1 MFRGTSV
8 ANPSVASWDV
18 SSVIDFSNMFK
29 NAAVAQPDVSSWNTA
44 NGIDMSGMFSGSFT
58 SVSGGYPNIKAWNVS
73 SVQDMS
79 SMLDGIRLPTMEY
92 DELLNNFN
100 AQSLHSSVVFD
111 AGISE
116 YCKANNS
123 RTWLSSDSNGSLAW
137 TIHDGGSN
145 CYDYYLT
152 EILEDS
158 SSPGGA
164 NNANGSRITAAE
176 LADITGIVYYVFPEF
191 ESDYQ
196 NVIAA
201 KDDFSNPPTI
211 EEIQSVLSEVSA
223 KNIVLWHSS
232 SSGRNSAVQFIPLNN
247 EIIRNIPGVTNVEP
261 NNEDFYLRLI
271 TVESAFSDLP
281 NTEHVQAIVD
291 KANSWANAV
300 REVLEDS
307 QSAGGASNANGSEVS
322 FSEISAIVGLNGL
335 ASNNI
340 SHYRQAFSVH
350 SGFSNPPSVGQI
362 QTIVNSVNAKVE
374 ALEDS
379 NSINGASN
387 ANGIYLSVGQLAS
400 IAGLTG
406 ISYSNAQYYN
416 TAISAQSNFDNL
428 PTTSQLQGVIDTA
441 NATASADLSPSDAS
455 QIALLEIL
463 EDSASAGGAVNTNG
477 VKVSILQISAVQGIT
492 NLVFSN
498 EQAYRAAISN
508 KSDFGNLPTL
518 LEVQNLINSVNVSQ
532 ESMAAVLEDS
542 PSPGGASNADSVEV
556 QFSQLSNIVGLQ
568 NIDQNS
574 IDYYVQLIRKKTDLS
589 NLPTVAEIQNI
600 IDEGNRIAN
609 SVAAILEDSASPG
622 GAENTDGLLV
632 NSEDLAGISLLD
644 NILPQYDT
652 YYRQGIAAKTNFSKP
667 PSIEE
672 IQNLVDYANDWRNQD
687 HLFVFTINIPFTP
700 FRSASKTFRI
710 PSGNQNYGL
719 HWEDMDVI
727 GRKSSEMLHVTKA
740 GYTLNLPLAGRYR
753 IAIDPVNV
761 PSGTNDFSSFRFDGG
776 SDSSRLIEIEQW
788 GSTVWSSMD
797 SAFLG
802 ASSLQ
807 KLSTVDVPNLSQVTS
822 TSRMFENAANL
833 VSTGTLD
840 HWDFSEVVD
849 MSNMFADATQVNPD
863 TSVWNV
869 ENVENFSGMF
879 LNASNASPDVSNWNV
894 VKARSM
900 DAMFSGAQLARPEL
914 AQWDFSN
921 VESMNNIFDANVFNT
936 EMYDQLLMQL
946 NTQDTQRRVT
956 FSASESTYCRAQD
969 ARTNLLDSKAWSI
982 VDAGRD
988 CSEYVLSEVL
998 EDSSSV
1004 GGSSNQNGKALSGQ
1018 ELLSSSSLQNV
1029 ILANERDYQRYIA
1042 TDFEFVGQITVEV
1055 VQDIIDSVNSEV
1067 EVRRNSVAGL
1077 SEALEDSNSTA
1088 GARNA
1093 NDRLITAEQLKAII
1107 GLENVVTANLTS
1119 YQVLISQNEEFSNPP
1134 ELVQLQDL
1142 IDTGNISESAR
1153 AKVLEDSLSGD
1164 RNSDGVRV
1172 TVVDLQSIVG
1182 IFNIEVANELRYQLE
1197 ISRSE
1202 FSQPPTNSQIQRVID
1217 SINDYD
1223 GDGISNLLEQN
1234 ADTDI
1239 DGLSDEYDLDS
1250 DNDGI
1255 PDAIEGASDADND
1268 GIDNYRDRDSDNDG
1282 IFDLMEGQSS
1292 MQSVAGLDID
1302 LNGAIDPGNA
1312 YGSNGLLDQLE
1323 TEIDSGTLLVA
1334 PTDTDNDGL
1343 PDYLDA
1349 DADNDGVLDAVEGNA
1364 RTSGGSLAGSSANS
1378 PLQIFGLLFS
1388 DETSVDA
1395 TGISPTAQGL
1405 PLDTDNDGIANIRDK
1420 DSDNDGLLDV
1430 VESFGPSYDL
1440 DNDGQIDGFS
1450 DADRNGIADA
1460 LQINA
1465 PAVVDTD
1472 NDGLLD
1478 QMDIDSDG
1486 DGLSD
1491 IAEYGGVDDNNDGM
1505 IDNLIDLNRDGIDDV
1520 IATLPVLLVD
1530 SDGDGEPDYRD
1541 SDSDNDGVSD
1551 LIESGG
1557 IDADGDGIADGLISL
1572 SSLPDVNRDGIAD
1585 HLQVGSGPLVNENE
1599 SPEIAEAVGASSGG
1613 SSSLTTL
1620 LILFSAAMTRRRKIG
1635 IGKFVHTILDGGFST
1650 A

>member
-1 MFRGTSV
+1 MLTKIFSSRRVIVFTLQVIAIIAILLGSGKNVWASIPADDSNYFIFEVNSNNVGETASDSFRIPTTSSNYQLYWEEVGNESANNSNVALHVGSPNYVIDFGTPGIYRVAIDNASVPSGSNDFNNFATNNAGDAKKITKLERWGSTQWVTLSHFFSGAENLTELGMDFPLGDQISDMSYMFSDTPNLTDFGSLNSFRVANVTNLEALFMNSPHISVHDVDLWDVRGVENFSHVFDGVPELAGSLSSDWITTSATNMAYMFRNVDLSFFSFYMYTANVVSMEGMFEGAVLPGKSSSTAGLFYSSFDVSSVMNMSRMFSGTSRDANATTYGDGLSLNSWNTTSVEDMSDMFSNNTMPITVPSWDVSSVTDFSGMFAYTTNANPDLSSWNIGSALSLADMFRGTSV

-44 NGIDMSGMFSGSFT
+44 NGIDMSGMFSGSFA

-111 AGISE
+111 AGFSE

-123 RTWLSSDSNGSLAW
+123 HTWLSSDSNGRLAW
-137 TIHDGGSN
+137 TIHDGGNN

-247 EIIRNIPGVTNVEP
+247 EIIRNIPGVTDVEP

-307 QSAGGASNANGSEVS
+307 QSAGGASNSNGNEVS

-441 NATASADLSPSDAS
+441 NATARADLSPSDAS

-463 EDSASAGGAVNTNG
+463 EDSASAGGAFNTNG

-542 PSPGGASNADSVEV
+542 PSPGGASNADSVDV

-574 IDYYVQLIRKKTDLS
+574 IDYYVQLIRKKTDFS

-600 IDEGNRIAN
+600 MDEGNRIAN

-652 YYRQGIAAKTNFSKP
+652 YYRQGIAA
-667 PSIEE
+667 
-672 IQNLVDYANDWRNQD
+672 LVIHCLCA
-687 HLFVFTINIPFTP
+687 H
-700 FRSASKTFRI
+700 
-710 PSGNQNYGL
+710 
-719 HWEDMDVI
+719 
-727 GRKSSEMLHVTKA
+727 EM
-740 GYTLNLPLAGRYR
+740 
-753 IAIDPVNV
+753 I
-761 PSGTNDFSSFRFDGG
+761 
-776 SDSSRLIEIEQW
+776 
-788 GSTVWSSMD
+788 
-797 SAFLG
+797 
-802 ASSLQ
+802 
-807 KLSTVDVPNLSQVTS
+807 
-822 TSRMFENAANL
+822 
-833 VSTGTLD
+833 
-840 HWDFSEVVD
+840 
-849 MSNMFADATQVNPD
+849 
-863 TSVWNV
+863 
-869 ENVENFSGMF
+869 
-879 LNASNASPDVSNWNV
+879 
-894 VKARSM
+894 
-900 DAMFSGAQLARPEL
+900 
-914 AQWDFSN
+914 
-921 VESMNNIFDANVFNT
+921 
-936 EMYDQLLMQL
+936 
-946 NTQDTQRRVT
+946 
-956 FSASESTYCRAQD
+956 
-969 ARTNLLDSKAWSI
+969 
-982 VDAGRD
+982 
-988 CSEYVLSEVL
+988 
-998 EDSSSV
+998 
-1004 GGSSNQNGKALSGQ
+1004 
-1018 ELLSSSSLQNV
+1018 
-1029 ILANERDYQRYIA
+1029 
-1042 TDFEFVGQITVEV
+1042 
-1055 VQDIIDSVNSEV
+1055 
-1067 EVRRNSVAGL
+1067 
-1077 SEALEDSNSTA
+1077 
-1088 GARNA
+1088 
-1093 NDRLITAEQLKAII
+1093 
-1107 GLENVVTANLTS
+1107 
-1119 YQVLISQNEEFSNPP
+1119 
-1134 ELVQLQDL
+1134 
-1142 IDTGNISESAR
+1142 
-1153 AKVLEDSLSGD
+1153 
-1164 RNSDGVRV
+1164 
-1172 TVVDLQSIVG
+1172 
-1182 IFNIEVANELRYQLE
+1182 
-1197 ISRSE
+1197 
-1202 FSQPPTNSQIQRVID
+1202 
-1217 SINDYD
+1217 
-1223 GDGISNLLEQN
+1223 
-1234 ADTDI
+1234 
-1239 DGLSDEYDLDS
+1239 
-1250 DNDGI
+1250 
-1255 PDAIEGASDADND
+1255 
-1268 GIDNYRDRDSDNDG
+1268 
-1282 IFDLMEGQSS
+1282 
-1292 MQSVAGLDID
+1292 
-1302 LNGAIDPGNA
+1302 
-1312 YGSNGLLDQLE
+1312 
-1323 TEIDSGTLLVA
+1323 
-1334 PTDTDNDGL
+1334 
-1343 PDYLDA
+1343 
-1349 DADNDGVLDAVEGNA
+1349 
-1364 RTSGGSLAGSSANS
+1364 
-1378 PLQIFGLLFS
+1378 
-1388 DETSVDA
+1388 
-1395 TGISPTAQGL
+1395 
-1405 PLDTDNDGIANIRDK
+1405 
-1420 DSDNDGLLDV
+1420 
-1430 VESFGPSYDL
+1430 
-1440 DNDGQIDGFS
+1440 
-1450 DADRNGIADA
+1450 
-1460 LQINA
+1460 
-1465 PAVVDTD
+1465 
-1472 NDGLLD
+1472 
-1478 QMDIDSDG
+1478 
-1486 DGLSD
+1486 
-1491 IAEYGGVDDNNDGM
+1491 
-1505 IDNLIDLNRDGIDDV
+1505 
-1520 IATLPVLLVD
+1520 
-1530 SDGDGEPDYRD
+1530 
-1541 SDSDNDGVSD
+1541 
-1551 LIESGG
+1551 
-1557 IDADGDGIADGLISL
+1557 
-1572 SSLPDVNRDGIAD
+1572 
-1585 HLQVGSGPLVNENE
+1585 
-1599 SPEIAEAVGASSGG
+1599 
-1613 SSSLTTL
+1613 
-1620 LILFSAAMTRRRKIG
+1620 
-1635 IGKFVHTILDGGFST
+1635 
-1650 A
+1650 